1 MIKLFDTIRDWRAQ
15 NVAIAALQRMDDRLL
30 DDIGV
35 RRQDI
40 RRYVRGL
47 K

>member
-15 NVAIAALQRMDDRLL
+15 NVAIAALQRMDDRMLN
-30 DDIGV
+30 DIG
-35 RRQDI
+35 I
-40 RRYVRGL
+40 RRSEIRKYVRGL